1 MLRHPVKCT
10 LFAGE
15 NPKSEK
21 ARKANGTGWANLGL
35 SILETML
42 SGLELAVFLEVPP
55 KLHRG
60 NRMHCMDQKPILLV
74 TA

>member
-15 NPKSEK
+15 NPKPEK

-42 SGLELAVFLEVPP
+42 P
-55 KLHRG
+55 
-60 NRMHCMDQKPILLV
+60 D
-74 TA
+74 